1 MNNSRRKVL
10 RLSSAGP
17 LHAVLAAALLIVM
30 QTSST
35 ARVYVGIAPPVPIVE
50 VVPAAPGPG
59 YYWIP
64 GYWIWDGGRY
74 VWRTAIMPFVH
85 VPPRF
90 GCPDIGPIMSEVGIG
105 ALATGD
111 IEGGPA
117 VFVSS
122 SGGARRM
129 CPNSIPKQSQ
139 PKFGCPVW
147 GS

>member
-1 MNNSRRKVL
+1 MKTESMNNSRRKVL

-74 VWRTAIMPFVH
+74 VWRHGYYAIRP
-85 VPPRF
+85 
-90 GCPDIGPIMSEVGIG
+90 
-105 ALATGD
+105 
-111 IEGGPA
+111 GPA
-117 VFVSS
+117 
-122 SGGARRM
+122 A
-129 CPNSIPKQSQ
+129 
-139 PKFGCPVW
+139 VW
-147 GS
+147 VPGHWSHHVRGWYWGPGHWRH